1 MMTMTQKLQMHR
13 EIEREDREHRTWH
26 HNNLILDQLTSTF
39 PIGTMVENF
48 GVAAEV
54 VGYQVAAATLT
65 YTGDLI
71 LEEPESAMRWIGNPD
86 FCMAIA

>member
-26 HNNLILDQLTSTF
+26 HNNLILDRLTSTF